1 MKPIF
6 VIAIAA
12 FALSALPVEAATS
25 TKQPEIDQALSAL
38 PSPLRAKATVIT
50 YDAKGDPMNLRWG
63 ENDIYCVANQA
74 TPPAFRVAC
83 FPRVLKPQE
92 DMEAKERAEG
102 KSAMAIRAD
111 VDAAIAS
118 SKLPTPFTG
127 ATIYVRS
134 GKNQAD
140 VHEMWVVTMHG
151 VDATRTGLP
160 TEKGNGTPWMMRSGT
175 PEAHLMVPVKGSMET
190 GS

>member
-1 MKPIF
+1 MKPNF

-12 FALSALPVEAATS
+12 FALSALPAEAAIS
-25 TKQPEIDQALSAL
+25 TNQQEIDQALSAL
-38 PSPLRAKATVIT
+38 PSPLRTKVTVIT

-74 TPPAFRVAC
+74 TPPALRVDC

-111 VDAAIAS
+111 VDAAIAN
-118 SKLPTPFTG
+118 SKLPTPFMG
-127 ATIYVRS
+127 ATIYIRS
-134 GKNQAD
+134 GRNQAD
-140 VHEMWVVTMHG
+140 AHEMWVVTLHG
-151 VDATRTGLP
+151 ADASRTGLP
-160 TEKGNGTPWMMRSGT
+160 TEKGNGTPGMMRSGT